1 MSTKDNPP
9 HYKRGTIEPFQII
22 ADWDLDYY
30 WGSVLKYM
38 CRAGH
43 KVGED
48 ELDDVRKAIAFL
60 KEKEKRMLAKRGKKQ
75 APNVSIDKTGL
86 VTIEKHQGKAW
97 KPIGGWNPH
106 DA

>member
-1 MSTKDNPP
+1 MPKDNPP
-9 HYKRGTIEPFQII
+9 HYKRGTIEPFHII
-22 ADWDLDYY
+22 RDWDLDYY
-30 WGSVLKYM
+30 WGNVLKYM

-60 KEKEKRMLAKRGKKQ
+60 KEKEKRMLIERGKPGVQ
-75 APNVSIDKTGL
+75 NVTIDSTGL
-86 VTIEKHQGKAW
+86 VHIEK
-97 KPIGGWNPH
+97 KPYTPPGGWNPH